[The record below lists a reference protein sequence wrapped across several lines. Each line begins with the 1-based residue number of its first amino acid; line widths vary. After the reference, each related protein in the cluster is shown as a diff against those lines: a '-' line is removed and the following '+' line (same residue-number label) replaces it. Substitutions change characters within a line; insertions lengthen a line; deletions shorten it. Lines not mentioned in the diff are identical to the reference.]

1 MRMRRRSS
9 SRASGIFWNIPL
21 TNAFTTAAG
30 SDGDNLLPLT
40 VGLFDKRSIDYNL
53 QYKVIEVL
61 VGEVLDS
68 INPDKFQVMK
78 RSLLYGH
85 GETDPACKLEIVLEF
100 ERLLNWKPNE
110 AELYQSKREQHP
122 ESGTLGAFPA
132 TRK

>member
-85 GETDPACKLEIVLEF
+85 GETG
-100 ERLLNWKPNE
+100 ERNTNSLGNDQW
-110 AELYQSKREQHP
+110 ARDHDQA
-122 ESGTLGAFPA
+122 SG
-132 TRK
+132 